1 MWPLPSVQCG
11 FGLGC
16 TSLSQ
21 LWAFEITLGAASFP
35 RGSFYKKKYIYI
47 YKQSQVSVQLS
58 FVDLQGPME
67 AAAMETV
74 QLSSHSHLP
83 LRSVS
88 RRGSS
93 VPLIES
99 IYHSFN
105 FLVSTGQGLRR
116 ALLYGVSE
124 WGRSQFLYFIVV
136 ENALFGFPNFSFS

>member
-1 MWPLPSVQCG
+1 MQPSPLVQCG

-35 RGSFYKKKYIYI
+35 RGSFFFFFNI
-47 YKQSQVSVQLS
+47 YKQSQVSTQLS

-83 LRSVS
+83 PRSVSSRGSALLKACIIHLIFFLARGRGAESTSLRSV
-88 RRGSS
+88 
-93 VPLIES
+93 
-99 IYHSFN
+99 
-105 FLVSTGQGLRR
+105 R
-116 ALLYGVSE
+116 A
-124 WGRSQFLYFIVV
+124 GRSQFLYFAVV
-136 ENALFGFPNFSFS
+136 ENALFGFLNFSFSLATD